1 MDLAY
6 MENEATCFQIPFTWR
21 NETFFRTC
29 PLHQQILLVFP
40 AKFVQFQPLTH
51 PPLHYIKSW
60 FWSFLHT
67 VLEIRRR
74 LPLLFPAELSL
85 AVLLLSLLPNS
96 LHLLFFTSRLCDS
109 VCACAQSCLTLCNH
123 ELQPARFLCPWDS
136 PEKKTEADCHF
147 LLQGII
153 PTQGL
158 TCISCVVGR
167 SFTVWTTK
175 WTYLQIRK
183 RLTDLEEWTYGCWG
197 EGIVREFG
205 INMYALLHLK
215 WITNKDPLQQGTL
228 LNVMWQPGL
237 EGSLGENAYMYM
249 YDWVSLLF
257 NWNYH
262 NIVNWLYPNTKF

>member
-74 LPLLFPAELSL
+74 LPLFFPAELSL

-109 VCACAQSCLTLCNH
+109 VRMRSVVSDS
-123 ELQPARFLCPWDS
+123 LQPRTAACQVPLSMGFSREENWSGLPFPSSGDHPNPGIDLYLLRCGQILYRLNHQMNLLTNQKETHRLRGMNLRLLGGRDS
-136 PEKKTEADCHF
+136 
-147 LLQGII
+147 
-153 PTQGL
+153 
-158 TCISCVVGR
+158 
-167 SFTVWTTK
+167 
-175 WTYLQIRK
+175 
-183 RLTDLEEWTYGCWG
+183 
-197 EGIVREFG
+197 
-205 INMYALLHLK
+205 
-215 WITNKDPLQQGTL
+215 
-228 LNVMWQPGL
+228 
-237 EGSLGENAYMYM
+237 
-249 YDWVSLLF
+249 
-257 NWNYH
+257 
-262 NIVNWLYPNTKF
+262 